1 MRRILESILGAACL
15 LALVGLAAPAAA
27 QQTSAA
33 EAARRARE
41 QQKQAPKTR
50 KVWTNDNLP
59 TKPGGVIVSSGGGG
73 AAAAGEPGA
82 GESGAAGVDTGAGPA
97 GPMDEEE
104 KERAALED
112 KVKQAKENHG
122 RLKATLELLKRD
134 YDLQMQQFSSN
145 PGANSDR
152 AGRARV
158 DALAA
163 QVTAQT
169 QQVAQA
175 EEEVKNLEQE
185 LKELEQRLGP
195 KKAGPKT
202 ASQLQQDW
210 VNRARPLRQELTR
223 LDGEIASIRAEAAR
237 LGVKLMP
244 GVGGSPTA
252 DRLAQLETQRR
263 EALAKIT
270 ALEEE
275 ARQAGVPVSWI
286 R

>member
-41 QQKQAPKTR
+41 QQKQAPKAR

-59 TKPGGVIVSSGGGG
+59 TKPGGVTVSSGGG
-73 AAAAGEPGA
+73 AVAAGEPGA
-82 GESGAAGVDTGAGPA
+82 AEAGATGVDTGAGAA

-104 KERAALED
+104 KQRAALED
-112 KVKQAKENHG
+112 KVKQAKETHA

-134 YDLQMQQFSSN
+134 YDLQVQQFSSN
-145 PGANSDR
+145 PGVNSDR

-175 EEEVKNLEQE
+175 EEEVKKVEQE
-185 LKELEQRLGP
+185 LKELGERLGP

-210 VNRARPLRQELTR
+210 VNRGRPLREELAR
-223 LDGEIASIRAEAAR
+223 IDGEIASLRAEATR
-237 LGVKLMP
+237 QGVKLSP

-263 EALAKIT
+263 EVLAKIA
-270 ALEEE
+270 ALEDE
-275 ARQAGVPVSWI
+275 ARQAGVPASWI

>member
-41 QQKQAPKTR
+41 QQKQAPKAR

-59 TKPGGVIVSSGGGG
+59 TKPGGVIVGSGG
-73 AAAAGEPGA
+73 AVAAGEPGA
-82 GESGAAGVDTGAGPA
+82 AEAGAPAVETGAGAA

-112 KVKQAKENHG
+112 KVKQAKENHA
-122 RLKATLELLKRD
+122 RLKATLQLLKRD
-134 YDLQMQQFSSN
+134 YDLQVQQFSSN
-145 PGANSDR
+145 PGVNSDR

-175 EEEVKNLEQE
+175 EEEVKKAEQE
-185 LKELEQRLGP
+185 LKELGERLGP

-210 VNRARPLRQELTR
+210 VNRARPLREELAR
-223 LDGEIASIRAEAAR
+223 IDGEIASVRAEATR
-237 LGVKLMP
+237 LGVKLSP

-252 DRLAQLETQRR
+252 DRLAQLEAQRR
-263 EALAKIT
+263 EVLAKVA
-270 ALEEE
+270 ALEDE
-275 ARQAGVPVSWI
+275 ARRAGVPASWI